1 MSKWVFKSPC
11 PACPPGPNNTPSTWT
26 RVSCG
31 HTVYIW
37 DDCDLGCPSC
47 GSYSHILNNR
57 FMCENHKIEEK
68 WPNIQYL
75 YISRCI
81 AVMAQMS
88 EIPYK
93 VFRKL
98 EKAIEDERRKRG
110 LPIDEDDD
118 DLK

>member
-11 PACPPGPNNTPSTWT
+11 PACPPGPNNTASSWT

-57 FMCENHKIEEK
+57 FICSNHSTEARA
-68 WPNIQYL
+68 PNIQYIL
-75 YISRCI
+75 RCTSVI
-81 AVMAQMS
+81 AQMS
-88 EIPYK
+88 DIPYK
-93 VFRKL
+93 VFKKM
-98 EKAIEDERRKRG
+98 EKAIEDEGRRRG
-110 LPIDEDDD
+110 FPAYPR
-118 DLK
+118 